1 MEENMK
7 RIPICTFFCL
17 VTFIVLSSQRSYAQ
31 SETSSRSPQI
41 NQAQMLKEL
50 LDEVRQLRLDLSR
63 MNGIA
68 YRAQI
73 VVDRLIIQQE
83 QVNRLTVELNRV
95 NTEISEAQSARPGL
109 KEQIEALE
117 KKWET
122 GLRPDTEVTA
132 AKGAMERLNQC
143 EQYLAEREPQLTAE
157 LNIERGNLEELKM
170 RLDEIEREILTIG
183 KSQEGKEGK
192 KDR

>member
-1 MEENMK
+1 MK

-31 SETSSRSPQI
+31 SETTSLSPQI
-41 NQAQMLKEL
+41 TQAQMLKEL

-73 VVDRLIIQQE
+73 VVDRLKLQQE
-83 QVNRLTVELNRV
+83 QVNRLTQELNRV
-95 NTEISEAQSARPGL
+95 NTEISEVKSERPGL

-122 GLRPDTEVTA
+122 GLIPDTELKA
-132 AKGAMERLNQC
+132 AKGAMERLNQR
-143 EQYLAEREPQLTAE
+143 EQNLVEREPQLTAE
-157 LNIERGNLEELKM
+157 LNIERGNLEALKM

>member
-1 MEENMK
+1 MK
-7 RIPICTFFCL
+7 RTAICTFFCL

-31 SETSSRSPQI
+31 SGDSSRSAQV
-41 NQAQMLKEL
+41 NQGQMLKEL

-73 VVDRLIIQQE
+73 VVDRLKLQQE
-83 QVNRLTVELNRV
+83 QVNRLTQELNRV

-122 GLRPDTEVTA
+122 GLIPDTELKA
-132 AKGAMERLNQC
+132 AKGAMERLNQR
-143 EQYLAEREPQLTAE
+143 EQNLVEREPQLTAE
-157 LNIERGNLEELKM
+157 LNLERGNLEALKA

-183 KSQEGKEGK
+183 KSQDGKEGK